1 MKSVFL
7 PRRQTALVRIGDG
20 DRAVRIGGAS
30 PIVVQSMTNTATE
43 DVSETVRQVI
53 ELTCAGSE
61 LVRMTVNTPAAARA
75 VPHIREAL
83 EKAGCFVP
91 LVGDF
96 HYNGHKLLKAEPAC
110 AQALSKYRINPGNV
124 GKGVLH
130 EENFATMIETACR
143 YGKAVRIGVNGG
155 SLDKELLEKRIAE
168 GRETEKDARDVFLDC
183 VVESTLASARE
194 ALDLGLKETQLVLS
208 AKVSDVADLIYVYR
222 KLADATRIP
231 LHVGLTEAGIGTKG
245 CVASTAALSILL
257 SEGIGD
263 TIRVSITPEPGK
275 SRTEEVLVAREVLQ
289 SLGMRRFCPLVT
301 SCPGCGRTNNALF
314 ERLAL
319 STQEFVARRGPVWK
333 ESAPGSEAMRIAV
346 MGCVVNGPGE
356 ASNADIGLSLPG
368 RGEAPVAPVFA
379 DGEKIAAL
387 KGENIETDFQAFIEQ
402 YVAKRWAKKS

>member
-1 MKSVFL
+1 M
-7 PRRQTALVRIGDG
+7 
-20 DRAVRIGGAS
+20 
-30 PIVVQSMTNTATE
+30 
-43 DVSETVRQVI
+43 
-53 ELTCAGSE
+53 
-61 LVRMTVNTPAAARA
+61 
-75 VPHIREAL
+75 
-83 EKAGCFVP
+83 
-91 LVGDF
+91 
-96 HYNGHKLLKAEPAC
+96 
-110 AQALSKYRINPGNV
+110 
-124 GKGVLH
+124 
-130 EENFATMIETACR
+130 
-143 YGKAVRIGVNGG
+143 RIGVNGG

-168 GRETEKDARDVFLDC
+168 GRETGKDARDVFLDC

-319 STQEFVARRGPVWK
+319 STQEFVARRGTVWK

-387 KGENIETDFQAFIEQ
+387 KGENIETDFQALIEQ